1 MPSVNE
7 ARSRSGVV
15 DNSAKSVKGANKAGP
30 IKGGERPMAA
40 AGAAPAY
47 HQVQPNVQPGSV
59 AASLSGRASNISVA
73 TADLAA
79 VLARLGMYD
88 AEPRLDQTSC
98 STENVLAVLDNHV
111 DLEVR
116 SLETFLTAAI
126 YGAEDKEV
134 CDECDQ
140 EEVKGGVAETNY
152 GSKFFYHADVIHSR
166 LRDIDR
172 KLERIRVSLL
182 GERPAVAEAKTAN
195 NDSTAS
201 LHQCVSVLISRI
213 DTTVERVTELTSDIR
228 NGLLGE

>member
-1 MPSVNE
+1 MPAVNE
-7 ARSRSGVV
+7 ARARSGAI
-15 DNSAKSVKGANKAGP
+15 DNSAKSAKSANKAGP

-40 AGAAPAY
+40 AGTAPAY

-59 AASLSGRASNISVA
+59 AASLSCRASNVSVA
-73 TADLAA
+73 TADLAN

-88 AEPRLDQTSC
+88 VEPRIDQATC

-116 SLETFLTAAI
+116 SLETFLTAVI
-126 YGAEDKEV
+126 YGGADKEV

-140 EEVKGGVAETNY
+140 EEVKGGIAETNY
-152 GSKFFYHADVIHSR
+152 GSKFFYHADIVQSR

-172 KLERIRVSLL
+172 KLERIRISLL
-182 GERPAVAEAKTAN
+182 GERPTAEAKTAS
-195 NDSTAS
+195 NDSTSS
-201 LHQCVSVLISRI
+201 LHQCVSALVSRI
-213 DTTVERVTELTSDIR
+213 DTTVERVSELTTDIR